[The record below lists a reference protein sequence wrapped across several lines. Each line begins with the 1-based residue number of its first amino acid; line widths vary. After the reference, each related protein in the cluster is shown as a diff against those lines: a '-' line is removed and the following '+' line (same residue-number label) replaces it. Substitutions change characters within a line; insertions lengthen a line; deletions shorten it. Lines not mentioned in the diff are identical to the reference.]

1 MHFEQMLKVGAAA
14 IVRRGVDGWELLSA
28 RRTEPPVVAG
38 KWEFPGGKIEDGE
51 TQQQCVLREIREEL
65 GVDLV
70 LHERV
75 DGPLEG
81 FWPLTERIAFSLWLA
96 TIVDGQQPEILEDHD
111 AIEWL
116 PAHDLFRVEWV
127 PADIPLV
134 QRLSGL
140 LADDAA
146 MGNVTQKRG

>member
-1 MHFEQMLKVGAAA
+1 MQFEQMLKVGAAA
-14 IVRRGVDGWELLSA
+14 IVRRGASGWELLSA

-51 TQQQCVLREIREEL
+51 TQEACVLREIKEEL
-65 GVDLV
+65 GVDV
-70 LHERV
+70 ILHEHV

-81 FWPLTERIAFSLWLA
+81 FWPLTERIAFALWIVS
-96 TIVDGQQPEILEDHD
+96 IVDGQSPVILEDHD

-116 PAHDLFRVEWV
+116 PADDLFRVDWV

-134 QRLSGL
+134 KHLERLL
-140 LADDAA
+140 LDESA
-146 MGNVTQKRG
+146 MDSVMRTRR

>member
-1 MHFEQMLKVGAAA
+1 MQFEQMLKVGAAA
-14 IVRRGVDGWELLSA
+14 IVRPTAAGWELLSA

-51 TQQQCVLREIREEL
+51 TQEACVLREIKEEL
-65 GVDLV
+65 GIDVV

-75 DGPLEG
+75 EGPLHG
-81 FWPLTERIAFSLWLA
+81 FWPLTERIAFALW
-96 TIVDGQQPEILEDHD
+96 IVTVVPGQEPEILEDHD

-127 PADIPLV
+127 PADVPLV
-134 QRLSGL
+134 RQLSGL

-146 MGNVTQKRG
+146 MRSVVQRRG

>member
-1 MHFEQMLKVGAAA
+1 MQFDDMLKVGAAA
-14 IVRRGVDGWELLSA
+14 IVRRGIDGWELLSA

-51 TQQQCVLREIREEL
+51 TQEACVLREIKEEL
-65 GVDLV
+65 GVDVL

-75 DGPLEG
+75 EGPLHG
-81 FWPLTERIAFSLWLA
+81 FWPLTERIAFALW
-96 TIVDGQQPEILEDHD
+96 IVSVVDGQSPVILEDHD

-116 PAHDLFRVEWV
+116 PATDVFRVEWV

-134 QRLSGL
+134 QRLQGL
-140 LADDAA
+140 LLDDAA
-146 MGNVTQKRG
+146 MEIVTAKRG

>member
-14 IVRRGVDGWELLSA
+14 IVRRGADGWELLSA

-96 TIVDGQQPEILEDHD
+96 TIVEGQQPVILEDHD